1 MYIQVYDKNN
11 VKQNLVLGIGSWI
24 QLINFAAGTYG
35 GVSFTKL
42 NTQGGYRI
50 RGTGNLPIGGYR
62 DAITFM
68 RTAMHI
74 DISGDTVNLRTE
86 FPVPNTFS
94 AATGAGY
101 PRYRLFDEESGA
113 NLLKRIRMDYSSSNG
128 QSSDGLVNVYFQG
141 IVAFRDNVR
150 PDIFNYGFISVGVTT
165 GGTVQLFIFATKSM
179 TSTSYVVVHNYAPD
193 PLEDGGF
200 SEEDYG
206 GKGNFSEHSDIVV
219 KDALPDETT
228 HSAVGSGFSTIFTP
242 TKAQLKHLADVMW
255 GATVVGFFQ
264 NMIENISDMFVSL
277 ALAPFQV
284 PQGAT
289 VNVKWLG
296 LVDTE
301 IALTLASNQ
310 FVEFDMGSIDMS
322 NNQNIFKFD
331 TVLDYAPYSRL
342 GIYLPFIGYQEL
354 DIDECRNA
362 IIGLTYRIDVLS
374 GSTLAIISIDG
385 REIYQFSGSCLCQIP
400 LTGQDANAIFSN
412 AVSIGVAAASA
423 EMAGAVASAGDAATA
438 ASYSAGEIGADAAE
452 YQAAKHAAQ
461 VSNAQNSLASATANG
476 MMGMKPTYKKSGAVG
491 ASTSLFTIMQPYL
504 FLMTPRQSYPENY
517 AHFCGFPSNIT
528 DILGNFEGFTVV
540 EDIRLNGLVA
550 TSPEVEEIYRLLKTG
565 VII

>member
-11 VKQNLVLGIGSWI
+11 VKQNLMLGVGSWV

-35 GVSFTKL
+35 GVSFSKNNL
-42 NTQGGYRI
+42 SGGYRI
-50 RGTGNLPIGGYR
+50 RGNGNLPIGGYR
-62 DAITFM
+62 DALTFM

-74 DISGDTVNLRTE
+74 DISGDSINLRNE

-101 PRYRLFDEESGA
+101 PRYRIFDEDSGGTVV
-113 NLLKRIRMDYSSSNG
+113 KRIRMDFTSSSG
-128 QSSDGLVNVYFQG
+128 QSADGLTNVYFQG
-141 IVAFRDNVR
+141 IVAFRDNER
-150 PDIFNYGFISVGVTT
+150 PDIFNYGFISVGTMT
-165 GGTVQLFIFATKSM
+165 NGTVQLFIFATKTM
-179 TSTSYVVVHNYAPD
+179 TSTSYTPVHNYAPD
-193 PLEDGGF
+193 PLEDGGY

-322 NNQNIFKFD
+322 NNINIFKFD

-400 LTGQDANAIFSN
+400 LTGQDANAIFTN